1 MYHTH
6 WSYFSTS
13 LAPGPWDPGT
23 LPQASALSACDVD
36 ALQNARSPGGR
47 FIGGFLDGGVVFV
60 VDANQYKYWLVVSN
74 MNGLFP
80 ISYMGYIILPIDE
93 LHHFSRWLKP
103 PTRIGGINHAKKWV
117 VYDFVLL
124 SGMPFPLQNAMAAM
138 ATIEA
143 FPVMGGKNYI
153 VLPTLMVI

>member
-1 MYHTH
+1 MDVYGCLFG
-6 WSYFSTS
+6 WWF
-13 LAPGPWDPGT
+13 GT
-23 LPQASALSACDVD
+23 C
-36 ALQNARSPGGR
+36 
-47 FIGGFLDGGVVFV
+47 FIFHFIYG
-60 VDANQYKYWLVVSN
+60 
-74 MNGLFP
+74 
-80 ISYMGYIILPIDE
+80 IILPIDE